1 MRVISD
7 GAAWRHAGMQ
17 VDAAYLPHT
26 VFQNALTMNTSF
38 SPSSSLV
45 QDLLGQLQGAPL
57 QQMSEQLGIG
67 GTQLQSAVGQALPLL
82 LGALG
87 NNATPQGAAD
97 LLGSVLQGGGGGLGN
112 LLGGLLGGGAAP
124 QSADVLGS
132 LLGIM
137 RTLPNKTARAI
148 GTAYVTIFRN
158 VPLLIQLFV
167 WFYVA
172 PNFLPAGLKDWWVND
187 LSASTSALISA
198 SIGLGLFTAARVCEQ
213 VRTGIEALPT
223 GQVNAGY
230 ALGFS
235 TAQLYRYIILPQSF
249 RTILP
254 PLSSELTNCVK
265 NTSVASLVGV
275 AEIISQMKT
284 ISEYTQNTI
293 EIYTYVTII
302 FIVIN
307 ICLIQ
312 FMNFLE
318 KRLRIPGLI
327 AGDK

>member
-1 MRVISD
+1 MNYSWNWGV
-7 GAAWRHAGMQ
+7 
-17 VDAAYLPHT
+17 L
-26 VFQNALTMNTSF
+26 FQSTGVGDSSYFNWILT
-38 SPSSSLV
+38 
-45 QDLLGQLQGAPL
+45 
-57 QQMSEQLGIG
+57 
-67 GTQLQSAVGQALPLL
+67 
-82 LGALG
+82 
-87 NNATPQGAAD
+87 
-97 LLGSVLQGGGGGLGN
+97 GLGW
-112 LLGGLLGGGAAP
+112 LLVIAIVAW
-124 QSADVLGS
+124 SIAFVLGS

-187 LSASTSALISA
+187 LSANTSALISA

-223 GQVNAGY
+223 GQINAGY

>member
-1 MRVISD
+1 MNYSWNWGV
-7 GAAWRHAGMQ
+7 
-17 VDAAYLPHT
+17 L
-26 VFQNALTMNTSF
+26 FQSTGVGDSSYFNWILT
-38 SPSSSLV
+38 
-45 QDLLGQLQGAPL
+45 
-57 QQMSEQLGIG
+57 
-67 GTQLQSAVGQALPLL
+67 
-82 LGALG
+82 
-87 NNATPQGAAD
+87 
-97 LLGSVLQGGGGGLGN
+97 GLGW
-112 LLGGLLGGGAAP
+112 LLVIAIVAW
-124 QSADVLGS
+124 SIAFVLGS

-137 RTLPNKTARAI
+137 RTLPNTTARAI

-223 GQVNAGY
+223 GQINAGY

>member
-1 MRVISD
+1 MNYSWNWGV
-7 GAAWRHAGMQ
+7 
-17 VDAAYLPHT
+17 L
-26 VFQNALTMNTSF
+26 FQSTGVEDSSYFNWILT
-38 SPSSSLV
+38 
-45 QDLLGQLQGAPL
+45 
-57 QQMSEQLGIG
+57 
-67 GTQLQSAVGQALPLL
+67 
-82 LGALG
+82 
-87 NNATPQGAAD
+87 
-97 LLGSVLQGGGGGLGN
+97 GLGW
-112 LLGGLLGGGAAP
+112 LLVIAIVAW
-124 QSADVLGS
+124 SIAFVLGS

-223 GQVNAGY
+223 GQINAGY

>member
-1 MRVISD
+1 MNYSWNWGV
-7 GAAWRHAGMQ
+7 
-17 VDAAYLPHT
+17 L
-26 VFQNALTMNTSF
+26 FQSTGVGDSSYFNWILT
-38 SPSSSLV
+38 
-45 QDLLGQLQGAPL
+45 
-57 QQMSEQLGIG
+57 
-67 GTQLQSAVGQALPLL
+67 
-82 LGALG
+82 
-87 NNATPQGAAD
+87 
-97 LLGSVLQGGGGGLGN
+97 GLGW
-112 LLGGLLGGGAAP
+112 LLVIAIVAW
-124 QSADVLGS
+124 SIAFVLGS